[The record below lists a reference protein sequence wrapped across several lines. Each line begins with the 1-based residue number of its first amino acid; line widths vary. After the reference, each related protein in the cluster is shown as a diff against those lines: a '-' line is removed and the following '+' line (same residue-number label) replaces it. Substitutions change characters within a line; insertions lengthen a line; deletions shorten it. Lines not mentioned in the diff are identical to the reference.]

1 MLKDFLQFVQTKV
14 SLNTENLIG
23 NSNEIEKS
31 MAHTSLASSKMIRA
45 ALLIASGKLNANIH
59 KSSLITLASAVE
71 MMHSY
76 SLIHDDLPCMDDDDF
91 RRSKPSN
98 HIVFGEANAVLSGDA
113 LQALA
118 FETIV
123 NDKLL
128 SDEQKI
134 QSIKILSS
142 ACGKNGMIY
151 GQHLDIENEQNPD
164 LDINELDYIHN
175 LKTGRLIESSI
186 FLGQVGSSLSEI
198 DYKRLNEFSANIGLA
213 FQIKD
218 DVLDV
223 TSSSKKLGKTALSD
237 KKNNKSTYVNI
248 VGVDNSIKRYN
259 LLIEDAIIALDKISF
274 DSESYNYLK
283 DLAEYVIKR
292 EN

>member
-45 ALLIASGKLNANIH
+45 ALLIASGKLNANVH
-59 KSSLITLASAVE
+59 ESSLITLASAVE

-98 HIVFGEANAVLSGDA
+98 HIVFGEANAVLAGDA

-259 LLIEDAIIALDKISF
+259 LLIEDAIIALNKISF

>member
-59 KSSLITLASAVE
+59 ESSLITLASAVE

-98 HIVFGEANAVLSGDA
+98 HIVFGEANAVLAGDA

-134 QSIKILSS
+134 QIIKILSS

-248 VGVDNSIKRYN
+248 VGVENSIKRYN

>member
-23 NSNEIEKS
+23 NLNEIEKS

-59 KSSLITLASAVE
+59 GSSLITLASAVE

-98 HIVFGEANAVLSGDA
+98 HIVFGEANAVLAGDA

>member
-1 MLKDFLQFVQTKV
+1 
-14 SLNTENLIG
+14 
-23 NSNEIEKS
+23 
-31 MAHTSLASSKMIRA
+31 MIRA
-45 ALLIASGKLNANIH
+45 ALLVASGKLNTNIH
-59 KSSLITLASAVE
+59 ESSLITLASAVE

-98 HIVFGEANAVLSGDA
+98 HIVFGEANAVLAGDA

-123 NDKLL
+123 DDKLL

-151 GQHLDIENEQNPD
+151 GQHLDIENEENAD

-186 FLGQVGSSLSEI
+186 FLGQLGSSLSEI

-223 TSSSKKLGKTALSD
+223 TGSSETLGKSALSD
-237 KKNNKSTYVNI
+237 KKNNKSTYISI
-248 VGVDNSIKRYN
+248 VGVDNSINRYN
-259 LLIEDAIIALDKISF
+259 SLIKDAIITLDKISF
-274 DSESYNYLK
+274 DSESHNYLK
-283 DLAEYVIKR
+283 DLAEYIIKR

>member
-23 NSNEIEKS
+23 NLNEIEKS

-59 KSSLITLASAVE
+59 GSSLITLASAVE

-98 HIVFGEANAVLSGDA
+98 HIVFGEANAVLAGDA

-198 DYKRLNEFSANIGLA
+198 DYKILNEFSANIGLA

>member
-23 NSNEIEKS
+23 NLNEIEKS

-59 KSSLITLASAVE
+59 GSSLITLASAVE

-98 HIVFGEANAVLSGDA
+98 HIVFGEANAVLAGDA

-223 TSSSKKLGKTALSD
+223 ISSSKKLGKTALSD

-283 DLAEYVIKR
+283 DLAKYIIKR

>member
-45 ALLIASGKLNANIH
+45 ALLVASGKLNTNIH
-59 KSSLITLASAVE
+59 ESSLITLASAVE

-98 HIVFGEANAVLSGDA
+98 HIVFGEANAVLAGDA

-123 NDKLL
+123 DDKLL

-134 QSIKILSS
+134 QSTKILSS

-151 GQHLDIENEQNPD
+151 GQHLDIENEENTD

-198 DYKRLNEFSANIGLA
+198 DSKRLNEFSANIGLA

-218 DVLDV
+218 DVLDI
-223 TSSSKKLGKTALSD
+223 TSSSETLGKSALSD

>member
-45 ALLIASGKLNANIH
+45 ALLIASGKLNANVH
-59 KSSLITLASAVE
+59 ESSLITLASAVE

-98 HIVFGEANAVLSGDA
+98 HIVFGEANAVLAGDA

-198 DYKRLNEFSANIGLA
+198 DYKILNEFSANIGLA

-223 TSSSKKLGKTALSD
+223 ISSSKKLGKTALSD

-283 DLAEYVIKR
+283 DLAEYIIKR

>member
-59 KSSLITLASAVE
+59 ESSLITLASAVE

-98 HIVFGEANAVLSGDA
+98 HIVFGEANAVLAGDA

-198 DYKRLNEFSANIGLA
+198 DYKILNEFSANIGLA

>member
-45 ALLIASGKLNANIH
+45 ALLIASGKLNASIH
-59 KSSLITLASAVE
+59 ESSLITLASAVE

-98 HIVFGEANAVLSGDA
+98 HIVFGEANAVLAGDA

>member
-14 SLNTENLIG
+14 SLNTKNLIG

-59 KSSLITLASAVE
+59 GSSLITLASAVE

-98 HIVFGEANAVLSGDA
+98 HIVFGEANAVLAGDA

>member
-59 KSSLITLASAVE
+59 GSSLITLASAVE

-98 HIVFGEANAVLSGDA
+98 HIVFGEANAVLAGDA

-198 DYKRLNEFSANIGLA
+198 DYKRLKEFSANIGLA

>member
-45 ALLIASGKLNANIH
+45 ALLVASGKLNTNIH
-59 KSSLITLASAVE
+59 ESSLITLASAVE

-98 HIVFGEANAVLSGDA
+98 HIVFGEANAVLAGDA

-123 NDKLL
+123 DDKLL

-134 QSIKILSS
+134 QSTKILSS

-151 GQHLDIENEQNPD
+151 GQHLDIENEENTD

-198 DYKRLNEFSANIGLA
+198 DSKRLNEFSANIGLA

>member
-45 ALLIASGKLNANIH
+45 ALLVASGKLNTNIH
-59 KSSLITLASAVE
+59 ESSLITLASAVE

-98 HIVFGEANAVLSGDA
+98 HIVFGEANAVLAGDA

-123 NDKLL
+123 DDKLL

-151 GQHLDIENEQNPD
+151 GQHLDIENEENTD

-198 DYKRLNEFSANIGLA
+198 DSKRLNEFSANIGLA

-218 DVLDV
+218 DVLDI
-223 TSSSKKLGKTALSD
+223 TSSSETLGKSALSD

-248 VGVDNSIKRYN
+248 VGVDSSVNRYN
-259 LLIEDAIIALDKISF
+259 SLIKDAIITLDKISF
-274 DSESYNYLK
+274 DSESHNYLK
-283 DLAEYVIKR
+283 DLAEYIIKR

>member
-1 MLKDFLQFVQTKV
+1 MLKDFLQFVETKV

-45 ALLIASGKLNANIH
+45 ALLIASGKLNESIDE
-59 KSSLITLASAVE
+59 SSLITLASAVE

-91 RRSKPSN
+91 RRSKPAN
-98 HIVFGEANAVLSGDA
+98 HIVFGEANAVLAGDA

-118 FETIV
+118 FETIA
-123 NDKLL
+123 NDKHL
-128 SDEQKI
+128 SNEQKI
-134 QSIKILSS
+134 KSIKILSS

-164 LDINELDYIHN
+164 LDLIELDNIHY

-186 FLGQVGSSLSEI
+186 FLGQVGSNLSEI
-198 DYKRLNEFSANIGLA
+198 DSKRLNIFSANIGLA

-223 TSSSKKLGKTALSD
+223 TGSSETLGKSSLSD

-248 VGVDNSIKRYN
+248 VGVDNSINRYN
-259 LLIEDAIIALDKISF
+259 SLVKDAIIALDKISF
-274 DSESYNYLK
+274 NSKSHNYLK
-283 DLAEYVIKR
+283 DLAEYIIKR
-292 EN
+292 EK

>member
-59 KSSLITLASAVE
+59 GSSLITLASAVE

-98 HIVFGEANAVLSGDA
+98 HIVFGEANAVLAGDA

-198 DYKRLNEFSANIGLA
+198 DYKILNEFSANIGLA
-213 FQIKD
+213 FQVKD

>member
-14 SLNTENLIG
+14 NLNTENLIG
-23 NSNEIEKS
+23 NLNEIEKS

-59 KSSLITLASAVE
+59 GSSLITLASAVE

-76 SLIHDDLPCMDDDDF
+76 SLIHDDLPCMDDDNF

-98 HIVFGEANAVLSGDA
+98 HIVFGEANAVLAGDA

>member
-98 HIVFGEANAVLSGDA
+98 HIVFGEANAVLAGDA

-198 DYKRLNEFSANIGLA
+198 DYKRLNEFSANMGLA

>member
-59 KSSLITLASAVE
+59 GSSLITLASAVE

-98 HIVFGEANAVLSGDA
+98 HIVFGEANAVLAGDA

-198 DYKRLNEFSANIGLA
+198 DYKILNEFSANIGLA

-223 TSSSKKLGKTALSD
+223 ISSSKKLGKTALSD

-283 DLAEYVIKR
+283 DLAEYIIKR

>member
-45 ALLIASGKLNANIH
+45 ALLIASGKLNESIH
-59 KSSLITLASAVE
+59 ESSLITLASAVE

-98 HIVFGEANAVLSGDA
+98 HIVFGEANAVLAGDA

-123 NDKLL
+123 NDMLL

-164 LDINELDYIHN
+164 LDLIELDNIHY

-186 FLGQVGSSLSEI
+186 FLGQVGSNLSEI
-198 DYKRLNEFSANIGLA
+198 DSKRLNIFSANIGLA

-237 KKNNKSTYVNI
+237 KKNNKSTYANI

>member
-59 KSSLITLASAVE
+59 ESSLITLASAVE

-98 HIVFGEANAVLSGDA
+98 HIVFGEANAVLAGDA

-237 KKNNKSTYVNI
+237 KKNNKSTYANI

>member
-59 KSSLITLASAVE
+59 GSSLITLASAVE

-98 HIVFGEANAVLSGDA
+98 HIVFGEANAVLAGDA

-198 DYKRLNEFSANIGLA
+198 DYKILNEFSANIGLA

-259 LLIEDAIIALDKISF
+259 LLIEDSIIALDKISF

>member
-45 ALLIASGKLNANIH
+45 ALLIASGKLNANVH
-59 KSSLITLASAVE
+59 ESSLITLASAVE

-98 HIVFGEANAVLSGDA
+98 HIVFGEANAVLAGDA

-151 GQHLDIENEQNPD
+151 GQHLDIENEQNPN

-198 DYKRLNEFSANIGLA
+198 DYKILNEFSANIGLA

>member
-59 KSSLITLASAVE
+59 ESSLITLASAVE

-98 HIVFGEANAVLSGDA
+98 HIVFGEANAVLAGDA

-134 QSIKILSS
+134 QIIKILSS

-198 DYKRLNEFSANIGLA
+198 DYKILNEFSANIGLA

>member
-23 NSNEIEKS
+23 NLNEIEKS

-59 KSSLITLASAVE
+59 ESSLITLASAVE

-98 HIVFGEANAVLSGDA
+98 HIVFGEANAVLAGDA

-237 KKNNKSTYVNI
+237 KKNNKSTYANI

>member
-59 KSSLITLASAVE
+59 ESSLITLASAVE

-98 HIVFGEANAVLSGDA
+98 HIVFGEANAVLAGDA

>member
-59 KSSLITLASAVE
+59 GSSLITLASAVE

-98 HIVFGEANAVLSGDA
+98 HMVFGEANAVLAGDA

-283 DLAEYVIKR
+283 DLAEYIIKR

>member
-23 NSNEIEKS
+23 NLNEIEKS

-59 KSSLITLASAVE
+59 GSSLITLASAVE

-98 HIVFGEANAVLSGDA
+98 HIVFGEANAVLAGDA

-118 FETIV
+118 FETIA

-223 TSSSKKLGKTALSD
+223 ISSSKKLGKTALSD

-283 DLAEYVIKR
+283 DLAEYIIKR

>member
-23 NSNEIEKS
+23 NLNEIEKS

-59 KSSLITLASAVE
+59 GSSLITLASAVE

-98 HIVFGEANAVLSGDA
+98 HIVFGEANAVLAGDA

-198 DYKRLNEFSANIGLA
+198 DYKILNEFSANIGLA

-223 TSSSKKLGKTALSD
+223 ISSSKKLGKTALSD

>member
-14 SLNTENLIG
+14 GLNTENLIG
-23 NSNEIEKS
+23 NLNEIEKS

-59 KSSLITLASAVE
+59 GSSLITLASAVE

-98 HIVFGEANAVLSGDA
+98 HMVFGEANAVLAGDA

>member
-23 NSNEIEKS
+23 NLNEIEKS

-45 ALLIASGKLNANIH
+45 ALLIASGKLNANVH
-59 KSSLITLASAVE
+59 ESSLITLASAVE

-98 HIVFGEANAVLSGDA
+98 HMVFGEANAVLAGDA

-283 DLAEYVIKR
+283 DLAEYIIKR

>member
-31 MAHTSLASSKMIRA
+31 MAHTSLTSSKMIRA

-59 KSSLITLASAVE
+59 ESSLITLASAVE

-98 HIVFGEANAVLSGDA
+98 HIVFGEANAVLAGDA

>member
-59 KSSLITLASAVE
+59 ESSLITLASAVE

-98 HIVFGEANAVLSGDA
+98 HIVFGEANAVLAGDA

-123 NDKLL
+123 NDMLL

-237 KKNNKSTYVNI
+237 KKNNKSTYANI

>member
-1 MLKDFLQFVQTKV
+1 MLKDFIQFVQTKV

-45 ALLIASGKLNANIH
+45 ALLVASGKLNTNIH
-59 KSSLITLASAVE
+59 ESSLITLASAVE

-98 HIVFGEANAVLSGDA
+98 HIVFGEANAVLAGDA

-123 NDKLL
+123 DDKLL

-134 QSIKILSS
+134 QSTKILSS

-151 GQHLDIENEQNPD
+151 GQHLDIENEENTD

-198 DYKRLNEFSANIGLA
+198 DSKRLNKFSANIGLA

-218 DVLDV
+218 DVLDI
-223 TSSSKKLGKTALSD
+223 TSSSETLGKSALSD

-248 VGVDNSIKRYN
+248 VGVDRSVNRYN
-259 LLIEDAIIALDKISF
+259 SLIKDAIITLDKISF
-274 DSESYNYLK
+274 DSESHNYLK
-283 DLAEYVIKR
+283 DLAEYIIKR

>member
-14 SLNTENLIG
+14 SLNTKNLIG

-59 KSSLITLASAVE
+59 ESSLITLASAVE

-98 HIVFGEANAVLSGDA
+98 HIVFGEANAVLAGDA

-123 NDKLL
+123 NDMLL

>member
-1 MLKDFLQFVQTKV
+1 MLKDFLQFVETKV

-45 ALLIASGKLNANIH
+45 ALLVASGKLNTNIH
-59 KSSLITLASAVE
+59 ESSLITLASAVE

-98 HIVFGEANAVLSGDA
+98 HIVFGEANAVLAGDA

-123 NDKLL
+123 DDKLL

-134 QSIKILSS
+134 QSTKILSS

-151 GQHLDIENEQNPD
+151 GQHLDIENEENTD

-198 DYKRLNEFSANIGLA
+198 DSKRLNEFSANIGLA

-218 DVLDV
+218 DVLDI
-223 TSSSKKLGKTALSD
+223 TSSSETLGKSALSD

-248 VGVDNSIKRYN
+248 VGVDSSVNRYN
-259 LLIEDAIIALDKISF
+259 SLIKDAIITLDKISF
-274 DSESYNYLK
+274 DSESHNYLK
-283 DLAEYVIKR
+283 DLAEYIIKR

>member
-59 KSSLITLASAVE
+59 GSSLITLASAVE
-71 MMHSY
+71 TMHSY

-98 HIVFGEANAVLSGDA
+98 HIVFGEANAVLAGDA

-198 DYKRLNEFSANIGLA
+198 DYKILNEFSANIGLA

>member
-23 NSNEIEKS
+23 NLNEIEKS

-59 KSSLITLASAVE
+59 GSSLITLASAVE

>member
-1 MLKDFLQFVQTKV
+1 MLKDFLQFVETKV

-45 ALLIASGKLNANIH
+45 ALLIASGKLNESIH
-59 KSSLITLASAVE
+59 ESSLITLASAVE

-91 RRSKPSN
+91 RRSKPAN
-98 HIVFGEANAVLSGDA
+98 HIVFGEANAVLAGDA

-118 FETIV
+118 FETIA
-123 NDKLL
+123 NDKHL
-128 SDEQKI
+128 SNEQKI
-134 QSIKILSS
+134 KCIKILSS

-164 LDINELDYIHN
+164 LDLIELDNIHC

-186 FLGQVGSSLSEI
+186 FLGQVGSNLSEI
-198 DYKRLNEFSANIGLA
+198 DSKRLNIFSANIGLA

-223 TSSSKKLGKTALSD
+223 TGSSETLGKSSMSD

-248 VGVDNSIKRYN
+248 VGVDSSINRYN
-259 LLIEDAIIALDKISF
+259 ALVKDAIIALDKISF
-274 DSESYNYLK
+274 NSKSHNYLK
-283 DLAEYVIKR
+283 DLAEYIINR
-292 EN
+292 EK

>member
-23 NSNEIEKS
+23 NLNEIEKS

-59 KSSLITLASAVE
+59 GSSLITLASAVE

-98 HIVFGEANAVLSGDA
+98 HIVFGEANAVLAGDA

-198 DYKRLNEFSANIGLA
+198 DYKILNEFSANIGLA

-223 TSSSKKLGKTALSD
+223 ISSSKKLGKTALSD

-283 DLAEYVIKR
+283 DLAEYIIKR